1 MRNLKYYLIF
11 LDANLSERFET
22 GKQYEFVLNVH
33 DEVQIEC
40 DEDIAEDVARIA
52 EASFDD
58 VTKHLKFRIPLRGSA
73 DIGQSWAET
82 H

>member
-1 MRNLKYYLIF
+1 MKYYLIF
-11 LDANLSERFET
+11 LDQNLAKKYTT

-40 DEDIAEDVARIA
+40 DESIAEDVAKIA

-58 VTKHLKFRIPLRGSA
+58 VTKHLNFRIPLRGSA
-73 DIGQSWAET
+73 DIGDSWADT

>member
-1 MRNLKYYLIF
+1 MKYYLVF
-11 LDANLSERFET
+11 LDDKLSDLFET

-40 DEDIAEDVARIA
+40 DEDIAETVAKCA
-52 EASFDD
+52 EEAFDD
-58 VTKHLKFRIPLRGSA
+58 VTAYLNFRIPLRGTA
-73 DIGQSWAET
+73 DIGNSWADT